1 MTGLA
6 LQPSSESVEFNN
18 QYRAGI
24 ERETE
29 VIRLRPLRD
38 ELIHHSS
45 ASGRSPPR

>member
-1 MTGLA
+1 
-6 LQPSSESVEFNN
+6 
-18 QYRAGI
+18 
-24 ERETE
+24 